1 MIFQVRVKEIIWG
14 KIQILLFYNILLHI
28 SLTLV
33 SVRCFLI
40 YPPGLSNTNAMLK
53 KHNIE
58 QDLHWEKSKNYAIFI
73 IVGKQER
80 YTDILRDTADL
91 LPDHHNKANSK

>member
-1 MIFQVRVKEIIWG
+1 
-14 KIQILLFYNILLHI
+14 
-28 SLTLV
+28 
-33 SVRCFLI
+33 
-40 YPPGLSNTNAMLK
+40 MLK

-80 YTDILRDTADL
+80 YTIRDKNIQVNEML
-91 LPDHHNKANSK
+91 